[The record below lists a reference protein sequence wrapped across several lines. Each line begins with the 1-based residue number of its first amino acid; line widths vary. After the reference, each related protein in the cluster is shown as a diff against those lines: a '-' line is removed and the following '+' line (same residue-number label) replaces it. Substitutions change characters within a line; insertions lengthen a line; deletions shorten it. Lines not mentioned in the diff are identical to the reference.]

1 MNDLLIRNAKLVTQ
15 DAETTDWVD
24 ILILKGKIVQ
34 VGPQLAV
41 KGSVS
46 NVVDLKG
53 KYYVSAGWIDAHT
66 HCFPASPIYYDE
78 PDLAGVLTGVTTVVD
93 AGSVGADDLEKF
105 FGFAVKAKTNV
116 FAFINISRIGL
127 ITQSELSDM
136 SNISDEALLAAY
148 KTHPEFIV
156 GLKARMSSSV
166 VGENGIKPLH
176 RAKEMQALV
185 IKAVREQIG
194 ESHQAHEFALP
205 LMVHIGNSPPDLDA
219 IADLM
224 DKGDIITHCFNGK
237 PNKILTNDGQLKA
250 SIRRAIERG
259 VILDVGH
266 GGASFSFAVAE
277 HSIHQLGLYPDTI
290 SSDIYYRNRINGPVY
305 NLATVLTKFLTMGF
319 SLKRVIDAVTSK
331 PADLLYLS
339 HKGYIAPD
347 YDGDLT
353 IFELKNEPIELVDAE
368 GVTRVSSQQIV
379 AVAAVIAGEW
389 ILTTQGQTYHD
400 LK

>member
-1 MNDLLIRNAKLVTQ
+1 MKDLLIKNAKLVTQ
-15 DAETTDWVD
+15 DTIADELVD
-24 ILILKGKIVQ
+24 ILILQGKIVQ
-34 VGPQLAV
+34 VGQLANQVLV
-41 KGSVS
+41 KKII
-46 NVVDLKG
+46 DLGG

-93 AGSVGADDLEKF
+93 AGSVGADDLERF

-136 SNISDEALLAAY
+136 DNISDAALLDAY
-148 KTHPEFIV
+148 KARPEFII

-176 RAKEMQALV
+176 RAKEMQTLLANTV
-185 IKAVREQIG
+185 TEQTPTA
-194 ESHQAHEFALP
+194 SDAQKHPLP

-224 DKGDIITHCFNGK
+224 NKGDIITHCFNGK
-237 PNKILTNDGQLKA
+237 PNKILENNGQLKA
-250 SIRRAIERG
+250 SIKRALERG

-266 GGASFSFAVAE
+266 GGASFSFEVAE
-277 HSIHQLGLYPDTI
+277 HSVHKLGLYPDTI

-305 NLATVLTKFLTMGF
+305 NLATVLTKFLTIGF
-319 SLKRVIDAVTSK
+319 SLKRVIDSVTSK
-331 PADLLYLS
+331 PAELLHLNR
-339 HKGYIAPD
+339 KGYVAPN

-353 IFELKNEPIELVDAE
+353 IFELKDAPIELVDSE
-368 GVTRVSSQQIV
+368 GVVRVSQQQIV

-389 ILTTQGQTYHD
+389 ILTTQGKEYHD